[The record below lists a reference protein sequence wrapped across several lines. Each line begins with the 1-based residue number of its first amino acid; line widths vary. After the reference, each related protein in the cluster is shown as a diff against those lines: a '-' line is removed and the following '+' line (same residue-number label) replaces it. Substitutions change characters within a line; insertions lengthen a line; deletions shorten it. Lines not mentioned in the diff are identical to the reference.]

1 MRKLLATILLLLI
14 PSFAC
19 AGEVIT
25 IGQGST
31 LEAAIHSAMRAAIE
45 QEIGAL
51 VESKTLVKNR
61 QTIID
66 DIIINS
72 SGLIEGYEILSQ
84 SQNNGIFEV
93 EIKSNVNAERLQT
106 GVMTVL
112 QKKTIVETNMSDPR
126 IAVVALDDDGN
137 EYAEVENEIISSLQ
151 RQGFSRLIDLQ
162 QLDSSL
168 KMRLKNVNGD
178 IALRQFIENQ
188 YHVDYLVNV
197 QVKILQTENTS
208 AVVLSPRMIGVNTS
222 EIIYSGTFTGNARMF
237 SKSGLE
243 GAIRS
248 VSKQAAYAISY
259 GALNRAAQVE
269 QHITVIVTKET
280 MNRFDNN
287 LKSISN
293 RIVSLQGVRKVF
305 KRGMSND
312 VAQFDLNFDGT
323 ISELVAELNDKGFT
337 VIEMASEYIK
347 I

>member
-25 IGQGST
+25 VGQGST

-45 QEIGAL
+45 QEVGAL

-106 GVMTVL
+106 GIITVL

-151 RQGFSRLIDLQ
+151 GQGFSRLIDLQ

-208 AVVLSPRMIGVNTS
+208 AVVLSPRMIGVNTG

-248 VSKQAAYAISY
+248 ASKQSSFAIANAA
-259 GALNRAAQVE
+259 LKHAAQVE
-269 QHITVIVTKET
+269 QHITVIVTKGT
-280 MNRFDNN
+280 MRKFNNN
-287 LKSISN
+287 LERISN
-293 RIVSLQGVRKVF
+293 RIKDLQGVSKIF
-305 KRGMSND
+305 KRNMLND
-312 VAQFDLNFDGT
+312 TVQLDLNFDGT
-323 ISELVAELNDKGFT
+323 VSELAAELENNGFN